1 MCLFFQDEELLLLQS
16 TTVYYYFFLVFGL
29 PAEVDAY
36 LAQIHWGEKNLLSLK
51 KSLRIMMKIETVSTY
66 FFVVRLHGLL
76 GEG

>member
-36 LAQIHWGEKNLLSLK
+36 LAQIYWGK
-51 KSLRIMMKIETVSTY
+51 KTCLV
-66 FFVVRLHGLL
+66 
-76 GEG
+76 